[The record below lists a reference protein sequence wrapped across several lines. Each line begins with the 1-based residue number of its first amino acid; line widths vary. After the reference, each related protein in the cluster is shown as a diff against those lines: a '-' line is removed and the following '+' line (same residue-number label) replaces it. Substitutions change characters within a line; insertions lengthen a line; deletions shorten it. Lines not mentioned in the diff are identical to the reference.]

1 MTDKNTDL
9 QLHIEGRPTQ
19 HGVGPIRVRTF
30 TRAAGLLTDL
40 LSQLAQDREVGS
52 DVDWVIT
59 DIRQGSAVL
68 DFGVITDKDAGLL
81 IGRQL
86 TEAAGEALAA
96 FEIAEER
103 TAIKPRLSYA
113 AVEKIRQLGSLGSR
127 SEETITVRTT
137 RNTVALTG
145 TSAARARALLDQ
157 RYRSLGSVEGW
168 LETISVHGDSPSFV
182 IYHAL
187 NGYAVKCLCDITLLE
202 ELKPLLGRRIRAK
215 GAIERRFDGKVD
227 TLEATDYHLV
237 PLESELPSINEVFG
251 ILAPGAN
258 ELTTTTGETAVDG

>member
-1 MTDKNTDL
+1 MTDKNADL

-19 HGVGPIRVRTF
+19 HGFGPIRVRTF

-52 DVDWVIT
+52 DVDWAIT

-68 DFGVITDKDAGLL
+68 DFGVITDKNAGPL

-86 TEAAGEALAA
+86 MEEAGEALAA
-96 FEIAEER
+96 FEIPSDQTTIR
-103 TAIKPRLSYA
+103 PQLSYA
-113 AVEKIRQLGSLGSR
+113 AVDKIRQLGSLGSR
-127 SEETITVRTT
+127 SEETITVRTP
-137 RNTVALTG
+137 RNSIALTG
-145 TSAARARALLDQ
+145 TSAARAKVLLDQ

-182 IYHAL
+182 IYHVL
-187 NGYAVKCLCDITLLE
+187 NGYAIKCLCDISLLE

-215 GAIERRFDGKVD
+215 GSIERRFDGKVD

-237 PLESELPSINEVFG
+237 PLESELPSINDMFG

-258 ELTTTTGETAVDG
+258 QLTTTTGETPVDG